1 MGTSAERLGQDGLV
15 TKEELAAWWRWFSES
30 ECRGYSPL
38 YERICTTVAGTDAL
52 LDRLL
57 SLPSHAQQPNM
68 LLAAVHDLAL
78 RGGAPV
84 LAQRYNSRMSHD
96 VGRVFVD
103 VALEAGDELVPILE
117 VRHTQTNEIGRV
129 ALLAPAFAALAFEDP
144 PTIVDV
150 GTSAGLT
157 LTVDRCLIDY
167 GPMGRLGPPDSPVRV
182 TCEVLHGEPPIRPTR
197 VARRIGIDRRPVD
210 PTDPADARWL
220 VACTWPDT
228 GRLDRTRAA
237 VTLAAANP
245 SELRTGDAVTDMPA
259 LLDEIDGPVIVTTT
273 WALAYLSEER
283 RAAFSNVLAIASRD
297 RPVSWI
303 SGESAGVN
311 DALPLVEPPDVEG
324 ATASVLGT
332 IRYESGNMVGTRVLA
347 HVHPHG
353 HWLWW
358 HDS

>member
-1 MGTSAERLGQDGLV
+1 M
-15 TKEELAAWWRWFSES
+15 TKDELAAWWRWFSES

-38 YERICTTVAGTDAL
+38 YERICSAVARTDAV

-57 SLPSHAQQPNM
+57 SLPGHAQQPNM
-68 LLAAVHDLAL
+68 LLAAVHDLVL

-84 LAQRYNSRMSHD
+84 LADCYDGPTSDD
-96 VGRVFVD
+96 VGEIFVG
-103 VALEAGDELVPILE
+103 VTIEAWDELVPILE

-129 ALLAPAFAALAFEDP
+129 ALLAPALAALALEDP

-167 GPMGRLGPPDSPVRV
+167 GPMGRLGPLGSPVRV
-182 TCEVLHGEPPIRPTR
+182 SCEVLHGEPPIRPTPI
-197 VARRIGIDRRPVD
+197 ARRIGIDRRPLD
-210 PTDPADARWL
+210 PTDPEDARWL

-237 VTLAAANP
+237 VALAAADP
-245 SELRTGDAVTDMPA
+245 SELRAGDAVADMPA
-259 LLDEIDGPVIVTTT
+259 LLDEIAGPVIVTTT

-283 RAAFSNVLAIASRD
+283 RAAFSDVLAAASRD
-297 RPVSWI
+297 RSLSWI
-303 SGESAGVN
+303 SGEGAGVIE
-311 DALPLVEPPDVEG
+311 ALPLVEPPDVEG

-332 IRYESGNMVGTRVLA
+332 IHYEDGRMAGAQVLA

-358 HDS
+358 HDG